1 MMTLTKDLLS
11 GLDPSVPF
19 YNNAD
24 KSSFAYKSAL
34 ERWPVIITQ
43 VIDDLYKTISDLPDS
58 QSEKIAEG
66 KRIIEAVAKLKYDE
80 THDRSLEPL
89 EDDGGSDILGYNEE
103 LETLVAPSWFNVPWL
118 YSECYLYRSIRI
130 LFTKSTDWRSYDP
143 FFRSKDTTFKSS
155 GAAVEELAI
164 RYKSLVEDFEK
175 HSYAKTDADAQKLLF
190 VEMSQISL
198 WGNATDLSLLTNL
211 SYEDLQK
218 LQGAEAIK
226 SSQKNILAND
236 IEQVWSIVKNLHLG
250 RVDIV
255 LDNAG
260 FELFADL
267 VFATYLLETQ
277 HCDTIVLHPKDFAW
291 FVSDVTPADIA
302 HLFSSM
308 SNETYFPDLKDKES
322 LAFMTQ
328 RWLEHYMEG
337 RIIIRPNPFW
347 TTAHP
352 FTRLPT
358 VNPKLLATLQESDLV
373 IFKGDLNYRKLVG
386 DAEWPTTTTF
396 ETALGDFAHKQ
407 VRILAL
413 RTCKADVCVGLPEKL
428 EDKLNQEHGRLAWR
442 TNGKFAVVSFHD
454 GKASNT
460 E

>member
-1 MMTLTKDLLS
+1 MVEVTKDLLQS
-11 GLDPSVPF
+11 LDPSVPF

-43 VIDDLYKTISDLPDS
+43 VIDDMYRTVNALSDSDK
-58 QSEKIAEG
+58 EKIGES
-66 KRIIEAVAKLKYDE
+66 KKIIEAIAKLKYDE
-80 THDRSLEPL
+80 THDRPLEPL
-89 EDDGGSDILGYNEE
+89 EHDGGADVEAYNQE
-103 LETLVAPSWFNVPWL
+103 LATLKDPSWFNVPWL
-118 YSECYLYRSIRI
+118 FSECYLYRRMRI
-130 LFTKSTDWRSYDP
+130 LFTMSVHWKSYDP
-143 FFRSKDTTFKSS
+143 FFRSKDSTFKSS
-155 GAAVEELAI
+155 GTAVEELAV
-164 RYKSLVEDFEK
+164 RYEKLVKDFETRAY
-175 HSYAKTDADAQKLLF
+175 SETDAEAKKLLF

-226 SSQKNILAND
+226 ASQKNILAND
-236 IEQVWSIVKNLHLG
+236 IDSVWDVVKDLKLG

-267 VFATYLLETQ
+267 VFATYLLETK
-277 HCDTIVLHPKDFAW
+277 HCETIVLHPKDFAW
-291 FVSDVTPADIA
+291 FVSDVTPADVA

-308 SNETYFPDLKDKES
+308 SSDSYFPDLKNREA
-322 LAFMTQ
+322 LQFMTQ
-328 RWLEHYMEG
+328 RWMEHYIEG
-337 RIIIRPNPFW
+337 RIIIRPNQFW

-358 VNPKLLATLQESDLV
+358 MSPTLLQTLQDSDLV

-386 DAEWPTTTTF
+386 DAEWPATTTF
-396 ETALGDFAHKQ
+396 TKAIGDFANKN

-413 RTCKADVCVGLPEKL
+413 RTCKADVCLGLSEGQEEKL
-428 EDKLNQEHGRLAWR
+428 NAEHGRLTWR

-454 GKASNT
+454 GKLSA
-460 E
+460 